1 MKVIVLASNNAHK
14 VQEIQSIFTEYNLD
28 IYIISQ
34 KELLGDH
41 NIDIEETGSTLQ
53 ENAMIKA
60 DAIYSLTG
68 LPVLADDTGLEVS
81 SLDFAPGV
89 YSARY
94 AGEHGNDSA
103 NRNKLL
109 IALAQKTDRTA
120 RFRTV
125 LHYKDSYHSFSID
138 GICHGNI
145 IDQERGNN
153 GFGYDSLFIPIEQ
166 SLTFAEMSDKSKN
179 HISHRALAAKSMAVH
194 LSSIHHS
201 NHIPQEIIYCIL
213 ISVLASMN
221 RAEELSRLLHKA
233 FEYEYT
239 YDMMYEAL
247 LQVYLFAGFP
257 AALEALSI
265 LHKVYGSHSNKKLE
279 EYNVELFTQRGKA
292 TCKQIYTHVYDT
304 MMNKLHMI
312 SPEMSEWM
320 IIEGYGKTL
329 SRPGLSLQERELCI
343 IAILAA
349 GNWKNQLYSHIRGA
363 LLLGIKP
370 AIIKET
376 CSYLLIYKLT
386 TEYHSAIAILSI
398 LTKDTTH

>member
-34 KELLGDH
+34 KEFLGDN

-125 LHYKDSYHSFSID
+125 LHYKDSHQSFSID
-138 GICHGNI
+138 GICQGNI
-145 IDQERGNN
+145 IDRERGNN

-166 SLTFAEMSDKSKN
+166 SLTFAEMSDISKIKSATEPLQQSLWHCTYLQYII
-179 HISHRALAAKSMAVH
+179 HITF
-194 LSSIHHS
+194 
-201 NHIPQEIIYCIL
+201 
-213 ISVLASMN
+213 
-221 RAEELSRLLHKA
+221 HKR
-233 FEYEYT
+233 
-239 YDMMYEAL
+239 
-247 LQVYLFAGFP
+247 
-257 AALEALSI
+257 LSI
-265 LHKVYGSHSNKKLE
+265 AY
-279 EYNVELFTQRGKA
+279 
-292 TCKQIYTHVYDT
+292 
-304 MMNKLHMI
+304 
-312 SPEMSEWM
+312 
-320 IIEGYGKTL
+320 
-329 SRPGLSLQERELCI
+329 
-343 IAILAA
+343 
-349 GNWKNQLYSHIRGA
+349 
-363 LLLGIKP
+363 
-370 AIIKET
+370 
-376 CSYLLIYKLT
+376 
-386 TEYHSAIAILSI
+386 
-398 LTKDTTH
+398 

>member
-28 IYIISQ
+28 INIISQ

-138 GICHGNI
+138 GICQGNI

-166 SLTFAEMSDKSKN
+166 SLTFAEMSDISKN
-179 HISHRALAAKSMAVH
+179 RISHRALAAKSMALH

-233 FEYEYT
+233 FEYGYT

-279 EYNVELFTQRGKA
+279 EYNVELFTQRGVA
-292 TCKQIYTHVYDT
+292 TCKQIYTHIYDT

-398 LTKDTTH
+398 LTKDKTH

>member
-34 KELLGDH
+34 KEFLGDH

-138 GICHGNI
+138 GICQGNI

-166 SLTFAEMSDKSKN
+166 SLTFAEMSDISKN
-179 HISHRALAAKSMAVH
+179 EISHRALAAKSMALH
-194 LSSIHHS
+194 LSTIHNS
-201 NHIPQEIIYCIL
+201 NHIPQVIIYCIL

-221 RAEELSRLLHKA
+221 RA
-233 FEYEYT
+233 
-239 YDMMYEAL
+239 L

-257 AALEALSI
+257 ATLEALSV
-265 LHKVYGSHSNKKLE
+265 LHEVYGSQSNKKLE

-312 SPEMSEWM
+312 SPEISEWM

-329 SRPGLSLQERELCI
+329 SRPGLSLQQRELCI

-349 GNWKNQLYSHIRGA
+349 GNWKNQLYSHMRGA

-376 CSYLLIYKLT
+376 CSYLLIYKLI

-398 LTKDTTH
+398 LTKDKTQ